1 MNSIGHP
8 IVGDRLYNKI
18 LKRTLQKKNNIND
31 IMQSSRLFL
40 HSNSITFEDM
50 FGNNI
55 SVEDH
60 LPDDLLKIVNF
71 LEIETN

>member
-55 SVEDH
+55 SV
-60 LPDDLLKIVNF
+60 
-71 LEIETN
+71 